1 MEWRVASKVE
11 AGLED
16 RMWSIS
22 SCIGFK
28 NPILSNWSSAI
39 SWVKIELRLQVGSQV
54 HLLHF
59 WDRTFHLNFDIFWI
73 KMEYIYIATYLS
85 KKFDSW
91 FCFSLQHSSR
101 EYIYEDQFHWPHV
114 LFSASNFQCTLLKYL
129 FFFWWYTLIC
139 CWDTIFFWI
148 KILWSMRET
157 RHLSPRGRTRN

>member
-1 MEWRVASKVE
+1 
-11 AGLED
+11 
-16 RMWSIS
+16 MWSIS

-85 KKFDSW
+85 KTFDSC

>member
-1 MEWRVASKVE
+1 
-11 AGLED
+11 
-16 RMWSIS
+16 MWSIS

-59 WDRTFHLNFDIFWI
+59 WDRTFHLYFDIFWI
-73 KMEYIYIATYLS
+73 NMEYIYIATYLS

-91 FCFSLQHSSR
+91 FCFSLQHSSK

-114 LFSASNFQCTLLKYL
+114 LFSASNFQYMLLKYL
-129 FFFWWYTLIC
+129 SFLWWYTLIC
-139 CWDTIFFWI
+139 CWDTIFWNKNKMVHARNKTSFP
-148 KILWSMRET
+148 T
-157 RHLSPRGRTRN
+157 RPDKELKSFLSVPWWPRYQIM